1 MEQVSSRLCLKVNRK
16 SYKSYT
22 AKLKY
27 QGKKKSYHKDDTT
40 SVYFA
45 LN

>member
-1 MEQVSSRLCLKVNRK
+1 MISMEQVSSMLCLKVNRK

-27 QGKKKSYHKDDTT
+27 QSKKK
-40 SVYFA
+40 VVP
-45 LN
+45 